1 MLAIF
6 ITRCGKRPLPQLL
19 GIVYEFMDIHLLF
32 HYHAILDVVTMFKDA
47 KQGV

>member
-19 GIVYEFMDIHLLF
+19 GIVYEFMDIHLF
-32 HYHAILDVVTMFKDA
+32 HYPAILDIVTMFKDA